1 MRRLIVHLGVQKTGT
16 TSLQNF
22 LARNRAALAGR
33 MAVLTPTKD
42 SPLRGVG
49 RAATAFSLAP
59 SAASEAALAQALAD
73 CMLDIAATGTTLLS
87 HENLP
92 GAVIGNGGTV
102 QLYPKIAQ
110 ILALVDAAFKP
121 LVPEYVIYTR
131 DMPAWKRSVHGQ
143 VIRTDGYT
151 RTLPDFLAE
160 TEDCGDW
167 ADLAARMTAAVGPRV
182 TVFRLEDEPHAQF
195 PGTQLLRHAGLT
207 DADIAALNPIPGRQN
222 RAMNAGALEFARLVN
237 TIDVPPRVRRM
248 VIDLAATHQSL
259 FNAGPVTADAG

>member
-22 LARNRAALAGR
+22 LARNRAALAGW
-33 MAVLTPTKD
+33 MTVLTPTRD

-49 RAATAFSLAP
+49 RAATAFSLIP
-59 SAASEAALAQALAD
+59 SATTEATLAQALAD
-73 CMLDIAATGTTLLS
+73 CLPDIAETGITLLS

-102 QLYPKIAQ
+102 QLYPQITR
-110 ILALVDAAFKP
+110 ILALVDAAFAP

-143 VIRTDGYT
+143 VVRTDGYT
-151 RTLPDFLAE
+151 RTLPDFLTE
-160 TEDCGDW
+160 TDACGDW
-167 ADLAARMTAAVGPRV
+167 TGLAARMADAVGPRV
-182 TVFRLEDEPHAQF
+182 TVFRLEDEPCAQF

-207 DADIAALNPIPGRQN
+207 EADIAALTPIPGRQN

-259 FNAGPVTADAG
+259 FNASPVTADAG